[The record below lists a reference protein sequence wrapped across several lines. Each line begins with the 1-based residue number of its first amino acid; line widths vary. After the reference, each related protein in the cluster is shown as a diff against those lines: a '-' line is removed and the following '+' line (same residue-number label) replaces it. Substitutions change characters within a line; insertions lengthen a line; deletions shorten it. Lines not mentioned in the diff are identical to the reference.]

1 MLLAE
6 SRDYDFL
13 QTRRIFGRKSE
24 FLIDLYQ
31 KKGIKGLRKEL
42 LGCIVKGDGVALVVL
57 C

>member
-31 KKGIKGLRKEL
+31 KKGMKGLRKEL